1 MAKKVTM
8 QQIADYMGVSKFV
21 VSKALSGKGGV
32 SEATKEKVIKAA
44 SQLGY
49 FSKMNPYLP
58 PKPAESPQ
66 EGGTKQSVLVLMPNV
81 RFQTKESL
89 YWGRILDGISARL
102 EAAGLGMMIVMEQSA
117 DHFLQALNPSSI
129 LGLIGV
135 GEISSSV
142 LLEVHRLGLAFILV
156 DHEDGLIPSDTVF
169 VNNYDSM
176 HRLTNYLIGI
186 GHKHLLFVGDP
197 RYSRSFY
204 DRWTGFRSALEEQ
217 GLAADSPASLLIR
230 LEGYEGFT
238 GQIGEALED
247 LRRTSLP
254 TALVCANDTIALDTI
269 EVLQRMGV
277 KVPQEVSVTGFD
289 NIERSYQISPSL
301 TTVNVPKELMGSRAV
316 EKLLERV
323 GKDQDATEKLLIA
336 GEVMYRESS
345 AGAARTAAA
354 EI

>member
-32 SEATKEKVIKAA
+32 SESTKEKVIKAA

-49 FSKMNPYLP
+49 FANTNPYLP
-58 PKPAESPQ
+58 PKPPEAPA
-66 EGGTKQSVLVLMPNV
+66 EGGSKQSVLVLMPNV

-102 EAAGLGMMIVMEQSA
+102 EGAGLGMMIVMEQSA
-117 DHFLQALNPSSI
+117 DHFLQALNPNGI
-129 LGLIGV
+129 LGMIGV

-142 LLEVHRLGLAFILV
+142 LLEVHRLGVPFVLV

-186 GHKHLLFVGDP
+186 GHKRLMFVGDP

-204 DRWTGFRSALEEQ
+204 DRWTGFRSAVEEQ
-217 GLAADSPASLLIR
+217 GLATDTPASLLIR
-230 LEGYEGFT
+230 LEGYEAFGDQIREVLEGF
-238 GQIGEALED
+238 Q
-247 LRRTSLP
+247 RQQNLP
-254 TALVCANDTIALDTI
+254 TAFICANDTIALDAVQ
-269 EVLQRMGV
+269 VLLGMGL
-277 KVPQEVSVTGFD
+277 KVPADVSVSGFD
-289 NIERSYQISPSL
+289 NIENSYQTSPSL
-301 TTVNVPKELMGSRAV
+301 TTVNVPKELMGARAV

-323 GKDQDATEKLLIA
+323 GKDQDATEKLLLS
-336 GEVMYRESS
+336 GEVMYREST
-345 AGAARTAAA
+345 AGAAKTLYA
-354 EI
+354 